1 MYESIGCSN
10 SGRKS
15 GPGEKRQE
23 ETGKRRVWAI
33 SIQTYHN
40 RETRG
45 VQLIDGLP
53 ATVFMDMLDGDAEGG
68 RWEDDGTSVA
78 RAESDGKGKE
88 KDGRKPG
95 QPPPR
100 KSARC
105 DAKDVNEKGRCLE
118 KGIQEEGWAVGG
130 ESFYQALGYVSG
142 GITQSRS
149 ESGEPKGQERGK
161 AGAKK
166 DQSHVERWT
175 GTYLIDMHQ
184 NFEGKW
190 SREWARRSRVGSKR
204 SEQRWPGSVTIHPL
218 ECTLF
223 PPQTSPDFL
232 SDAN

>member
-10 SGRKS
+10 SGGKS
-15 GPGEKRQE
+15 GPGEKRQRVGE
-23 ETGKRRVWAI
+23 EGSRQRDGGI
-33 SIQTYHN
+33 GGYGQFSIQTYHN

-45 VQLIDGLP
+45 VQLKDGLP
-53 ATVFMDMLDGDAEGG
+53 ATVFMDGG

-88 KDGRKPG
+88 KDGRKAG
-95 QPPPR
+95 QPPPPR
-100 KSARC
+100 LARC
-105 DAKDVNEKGRCLE
+105 DAKVVNEKGGCVE

-149 ESGEPKGQERGK
+149 ESGEPKGQERGR

-166 DQSHVERWT
+166 DQRREREE
-175 GTYLIDMHQ
+175 
-184 NFEGKW
+184 EG
-190 SREWARRSRVGSKR
+190 VGAGWMDGCGFTQ

-223 PPQTSPDFL
+223 PPTDSPDFL
-232 SDAN
+232 PDAN

>member
-23 ETGKRRVWAI
+23 
-33 SIQTYHN
+33 
-40 RETRG
+40 
-45 VQLIDGLP
+45 
-53 ATVFMDMLDGDAEGG
+53 VFMDMLDGDAEGG

-142 GITQSRS
+142 
-149 ESGEPKGQERGK
+149 
-161 AGAKK
+161 
-166 DQSHVERWT
+166 
-175 GTYLIDMHQ
+175 TYLIDMHQ

-232 SDAN
+232 PDAN